1 MSDEQLGYSAQELAS
16 GPFRDYFNPEIKP
29 VQKQVA
35 DALQVGGQA
44 TELFPPVS
52 EAYRMTNAGY
62 WAIETGFSH
71 GSDGSLNVFCLTDMP
86 GVSPQMWDWWFGWH
100 GCEARRYKLWH
111 PKAHISAQW
120 ADGRKDETYIGR
132 TSLISEYLGSQ
143 KKKAA
148 ISFIE
153 PSVMG
158 LDETKL
164 TRQGEVAICARIG
177 LPGTPLK
184 AGWLLH
190 HLRPVDDGCEMRS
203 RMWMGGKNVAFGSRP
218 NPISPVLQ
226 VLLRP
231 FSGALL
237 PDANEMLIHNAQ
249 EMAHLAGFLPKL
261 YAEFGPIMKGG
272 ENEAS

>member
-1 MSDEQLGYSAQELAS
+1 MSDKQLGYSAEELAS
-16 GPFRDYFNPEIKP
+16 GPFRTYFAPEIMP

-52 EAYRMTNAGY
+52 ESYRMADAGY
-62 WAIETGFSH
+62 WAIETGYSR
-71 GSDGSLNVFCLTDMP
+71 GSDGSLNVFCLTEMP
-86 GVSPQMWDWWFGWH
+86 GVSPYMWDWWFGWH

-148 ISFIE
+148 ISFVA
-153 PSVMG
+153 PSTMG

-164 TRQGEVAICARIG
+164 TEQGEVAICARIG
-177 LPGTPLK
+177 LPCTPLK

-190 HLRPVDDGCEMRS
+190 HLRPVDGGSEMRS
-203 RMWMGGKNVAFGSRP
+203 RMWMGGKKVAFGSQP
-218 NPISPVLQ
+218 NPISPVLR

-231 FSGALL
+231 FSNVLL
-237 PDANEMLIHNAQ
+237 PDANEMLTHNAQ

-261 YAEFGPIMKGG
+261 YAEFGANTKGG
-272 ENEAS
+272 EDEAS